1 MAEMMKL
8 SGKDIKITTINI
20 LRELKKNMTI
30 IKREMEI
37 IFKKFIGCD

>member
-8 SGKDIKITTINI
+8 SGKDIKITIINI

-30 IKREMEI
+30 IKKRNGNY
-37 IFKKFIGCD
+37 F

>member
-8 SGKDIKITTINI
+8 SGKDIKITAINI

-37 IFKKFIGCD
+37 ILKS

>member
-1 MAEMMKL
+1 MKL

-37 IFKKFIGCD
+37 IFKS

>member
-1 MAEMMKL
+1 MMKL

-37 IFKKFIGCD
+37 IFKS

>member
-30 IKREMEI
+30 IKRNGNY
-37 IFKKFIGCD
+37 F